1 MENQIV
7 YQELFGHN
15 FLITDV
21 IDAFQSSIK
30 RNIDDISSVY
40 NEKWD
45 ILNDYYKGKK
55 SLQNLIRYFKLK

>member
-21 IDAFQSSIK
+21 IDAFQSSSLLNEILTIFLVYIMK
-30 RNIDDISSVY
+30 SGIS
-40 NEKWD
+40 
-45 ILNDYYKGKK
+45 
-55 SLQNLIRYFKLK
+55 